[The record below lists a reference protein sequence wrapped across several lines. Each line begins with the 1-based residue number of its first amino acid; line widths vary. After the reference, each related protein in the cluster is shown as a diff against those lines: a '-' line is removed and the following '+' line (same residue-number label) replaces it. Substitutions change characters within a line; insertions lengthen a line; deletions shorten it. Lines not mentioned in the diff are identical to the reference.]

1 MCGIL
6 GFHLK
11 QHSKINWKNLVVD
24 LYHLSES
31 RGKEASGIAIRH
43 QDKLHVLRHDKPASD
58 LIRSNKFKELL
69 KNIDLTKGDLVLI
82 GHTRLVTNGDRSH
95 IANNQPVVSNGVV
108 AIHNG
113 IICNYSSIWRDVFKK
128 DPPSELDTEIIP
140 IFLAQKLKSQSIE
153 EALES
158 LYQVIEGDASICCLF
173 EDRNFLALKT
183 NTGSLYYSGISDEA
197 FIFASQYA
205 FLKKI
210 SKKYLASQQVHQLKP
225 HATRLLSFDQS
236 EKTKLI
242 DLNIYQKEKRQLK
255 RCSKCILPESFP
267 GIHFDSEGVCNI
279 CNEYVPF
286 QPYGH
291 DALEKL
297 CDQHRKKDGSP
308 DCILAFSGGL
318 DSSYLLHYV
327 KCVLKMNPITY
338 TYDWGVIT
346 DLARRNIARMCGKL
360 GVENI
365 LISADIPKKRSYVKK
380 NIEAWLKKPEVGMV
394 TLFMAGDKEFFYHP
408 KKIQKDMNISLG
420 FCGGNRLEQT
430 NFKSGFCGVHEGNN
444 WYCYVSALNKLKML
458 KYFLINFLKNP
469 SYFNFSAYDTIFS
482 FYCTYILKH
491 DFKSFYDYIF
501 WDEDLILKTLKT
513 EYNWETNKSSEITWR
528 IGDGTA
534 AFYNYIYFT
543 LAGFTE
549 HETFRSNQIR
559 QGLITREDAL
569 KMTREEN
576 VIMYD
581 SMQDYARMIGFD
593 LSKAIGIINNTK
605 KIYA

>member
-6 GFHLK
+6 GFYLK
-11 QHSKINWKNLVVD
+11 QNSKINWQNLLLD
-24 LYHLSES
+24 LYRLSES

-58 LIRSNKFKELL
+58 LIRSKQFKELL
-69 KNIDLTKGDLVLI
+69 KNIDLTQDDLILT
-82 GHTRLVTNGDRSH
+82 GHTRLVTNGDRSL
-95 IANNQPVVSNGVV
+95 IANNQPVVSNGIVV
-108 AIHNG
+108 IHNG
-113 IICNYSSIWRDVFKK
+113 IICNYSSIWRDVFKQN
-128 DPPSELDTEIIP
+128 PPSELDTDIIP
-140 IFLAQKLKSQSIE
+140 IFLAQKLKSQSLE

-173 EDRNFLALKT
+173 EDRNVLALKT
-183 NTGSLYYSGISDEA
+183 NTGSLYYSGISNEY
-197 FIFASQYA
+197 FVFASQHA

-210 SKKYLASQQVHQLKP
+210 SEKYLASQPVHQLKP
-225 HATRLLSFDQS
+225 HVIKLLSFDQPK
-236 EKTKLI
+236 KTNFI
-242 DLNIYQKEKRQLK
+242 DLNASQKEKRDLK
-255 RCSKCILPESFP
+255 RCSRCILPESFP
-267 GIHFDSEGVCNI
+267 GIHFDSKGVCNI
-279 CNEYVPF
+279 CHDYVPF

-291 DALEKL
+291 ASLENL

-308 DCILAFSGGL
+308 DCLIAFSGGL

-365 LISADIPKKRSYVKK
+365 LVSADIPKKRSYVRK

-408 KKIQKDMNISLG
+408 KNIQKDMNIDLA
-420 FCGGNRLEQT
+420 FFGGNPLEYT
-430 NFKSGFCGVHEGNN
+430 SFKSAFCGVHEKNT
-444 WYCYVSALNKLKML
+444 WYCHTSAFQKLKLL

-469 SYFNFSAYDTIFS
+469 SYFNVSFFDTMCS
-482 FYCTYILKH
+482 FYYSCILKH
-491 DFKSFYDYIF
+491 NYKSFYDYIS
-501 WDEDLILKTLKT
+501 WNENVILNTLKA
-513 EYNWETNKSSEITWR
+513 EYNWEANPSSDIIWR

-576 VIMYD
+576 IIMYD

-593 LSKAIGIINNTK
+593 LKKAIRTIDNAK
-605 KIYA
+605 KIYV